1 MTMRRYIYILL
12 LTVSALLLSG
22 CGTSKKVTER
32 ETRQTRDSVSVRD
45 SVLMRD
51 SVVVRYERQVLDSV
65 VIRDSVVL
73 TLDAAGNVVGKEKW
87 RTAERSRNASTDAT
101 SVAKQE
107 ERRQRDA
114 ASEHERED
122 DTEKTTVKTNAKPWG
137 LLTVVGVLIVACAAI
152 GLWRRM
158 KNK

>member
-1 MTMRRYIYILL
+1 MKRYIYILL

-45 SVLMRD
+45 SVVMLD

-73 TLDAAGNVVGKEKW
+73 TLDAEGNVVGKETW

-107 ERRQRDA
+107 ERKQSDA

-122 DTEKTTVKTNAKPWG
+122 DTEKTTVKTNAKRWW